1 MELQRQQ
8 ASWLLFN
15 VRLVYVEIHLKK
27 LVFECNF
34 RLYELII
41 NVITSYQGKPIQIRT
56 TPKKSCVRFLKLEFL
71 IIIKLKYKIT

>member
-1 MELQRQQ
+1 MERQRQQ

-56 TPKKSCVRFLKLEFL
+56 ITKKSCVRFLKLEFL
-71 IIIKLKYKIT
+71 IIIKCKVKL